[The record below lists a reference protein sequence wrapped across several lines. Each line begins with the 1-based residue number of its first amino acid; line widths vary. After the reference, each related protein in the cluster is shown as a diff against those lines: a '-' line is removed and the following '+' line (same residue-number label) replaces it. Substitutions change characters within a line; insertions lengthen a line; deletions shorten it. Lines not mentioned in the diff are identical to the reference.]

1 MSISG
6 DRIKRLR
13 EERGLSQLE
22 LADRMGISNSVL
34 SRIESGKRP
43 IEDKE
48 LNLFADFFEVSG
60 DYLLGRSISKSPSG
74 GRAYMG
80 GGKDWTDEEKEVA
93 NAAIEA
99 WREMKRKQK
108 KLEGK

>member
-1 MSISG
+1 MTVSG

-22 LADRMGISNSVL
+22 LAERVGINNSVL

-60 DYLLGRSISKSPSG
+60 DYLLGRSISKASSG
-74 GRAYMG
+74 GSAYSD
-80 GGKDWTDEEKEVA
+80 GGKDWTDEEKAVA
-93 NAAIEA
+93 DAAVQA

-108 KLEGK
+108 EQEGK